1 MDTELYKIRSLG
13 GCIKA
18 AFDLYRTNIKTI
30 FRRTW
35 AAATVWAVANAA
47 LMLAVNHFV
56 GNMLSFARPNPAGI
70 VAMVV
75 TLLLAYAAYTWF
87 YAIIV
92 ALLNGSSMKL
102 NLPRVIRF
110 ALLMLAIGIVV
121 VAIASAIAIVPMA
134 AAPNLEAMMAASAR
148 STIANGLLILT
159 LFIVLVPLYFSTMK
173 YLMETDQ
180 KLLSIFKKPFATG
193 WKHWGYIFMLCLLA
207 GLIIVIIDFVASLP
221 AGITAMATQYD
232 ISGQSMGDTSGLPA
246 YFMLLAFIAN
256 AVSAFIMVYVAAWG
270 MMVMYY
276 GYGHIEAKEKA
287 KKEMNLTS
295 GLQTDEVDIKT
306 KPSEPDFE
314 EIR

>member
-35 AAATVWAVANAA
+35 AVATVWAVANAA
-47 LMLAVNHFV
+47 LMLFTNQFV
-56 GNMLSFARPNPAGI
+56 GNMLSFTRPSPAGI

-102 NLPRVIRF
+102 NLPRVIRL
-110 ALLMLAIGIVV
+110 ALLTLAIGIAV
-121 VAIASAIAIVPMA
+121 VAIVSAIVIIPMA
-134 AAPNLEAMMAASAR
+134 AAPDVEAMLTANTR
-148 STIANGLLILT
+148 SIRACCMLILI
-159 LFIVLVPLYFSTMK
+159 LFIVLVSLHFSTMK
-173 YLMETDQ
+173 YLMETDL

-232 ISGQSMGDTSGLPA
+232 ISGQGMGDASGLPA
-246 YFMLLAFIAN
+246 YFMPLAFIAN
-256 AVSAFIMVYVAAWG
+256 AVSAFIMVYAAAWG
-270 MMVMYY
+270 IMVMYY
-276 GYGHIEAKEKA
+276 CYGHIEAKEKA

-295 GLQTDEVDIKT
+295 GAQADESDIKAIPT
-306 KPSEPDFE
+306 EPDFE